1 MDDNYNNSNAV
12 KVVVRTGLDFTETV
26 PSQVEIIYKKPD
38 DITEYSWPASI
49 VTGNETRGEI
59 YYDLQGT
66 EKFIFGNWKVR
77 AKLTYGDRVLY
88 GAWADIVIGA

>member
-1 MDDNYNNSNAV
+1 MDDSYNNSNAV
-12 KVVVRTGLDFTETV
+12 RIIVRTGLNFAESM
-26 PSQVEIIYKKPD
+26 PSQVEIIYKKLD
-38 DITEYSWPASI
+38 DIIEYSWPASI
-49 VTGNETRGEI
+49 VVGNETLGEI
-59 YYDLQGT
+59 YYDLRST